1 MIVNKTKRGNDS
13 KIIILG
19 DASVGKTS
27 ILIQFNSNHFEPT
40 IESTVGAS
48 FSTKVV
54 ETSNGPVELFMWDT
68 AGQEKYRSLIP
79 MYTRSAVAAIIVV
92 DITSQTSMSSLDM
105 WYDIVKQNCSL
116 KTCHIYIVANKIDL
130 ISESEKTAAVAN
142 VKKWAND
149 HSFPFFATSAK
160 QFETVKPVFQKIAE
174 DISYSQ
180 NNSQFESTN
189 LMNINEKNE
198 KSSNCCN

>member
-19 DASVGKTS
+19 DTSVGKTS
-27 ILIQFNSNHFEPT
+27 ILIQFNSNHFEST

-79 MYTRSAVAAIIVV
+79 MYTKGAVAAIIVV
-92 DITSQTSMSSLDM
+92 DVTSQSSINSLDM
-105 WYDIVKQNCSL
+105 WLNIVKQNCSL
-116 KTCHIYIVANKIDL
+116 KTCKVYTVANKIDL
-130 ISESEKTAAVAN
+130 IDDVENNISISN

-149 HSFPFFATSAK
+149 HSFPFFCTTAK
-160 QFETVKPVFQKIAE
+160 EFDTVQPVFQKIAE
-174 DISYSQ
+174 DISISQ
-180 NNSQFESTN
+180 GSTQFESTSS
-189 LMNINEKNE
+189 MNFNEQNDKT
-198 KSSNCCN
+198 SNCCN

>member
-1 MIVNKTKRGNDS
+1 MIVNKTKHGNDS

-27 ILIQFNSNHFEPT
+27 ILIQFNSNHFEQT

-92 DITSQTSMSSLDM
+92 DITSQSSISSLDM
-105 WYDIVKQNCSL
+105 WYDIVKQNCGL
-116 KTCHIYIVANKIDL
+116 KSCRIYIVANKFDL
-130 ISESEKTAAVAN
+130 ISESEKAAAIVN
-142 VKKWAND
+142 VKRWANE

-160 QFETVKPVFQKIAE
+160 QFETVQPVFQKIAE
-174 DISYSQ
+174 DISTSQ
-180 NNSQFESTN
+180 NGVQFESTN
-189 LMNINEKNE
+189 LLNANEKND
-198 KSSNCCN
+198 KSSNCCG

>member
-1 MIVNKTKRGNDS
+1 MIVNKMKHGNDS

-27 ILIQFNSNHFEPT
+27 ILIQFNSNHFETT

-54 ETSNGPVELFMWDT
+54 ETANGPVELFMWDT

-92 DITSQTSMSSLDM
+92 DITRHSNVNSLDM
-105 WYDIVKQNCSL
+105 WHDIVKQNCG
-116 KTCHIYIVANKIDL
+116 KTCRIYIVANKFDL
-130 ISESEKTAAVAN
+130 ISESEKNAALSSI
-142 VKKWAND
+142 KKWAED

-160 QFETVKPVFQKIAE
+160 QFETVQPVFQKIAD
-174 DISYSQ
+174 DISLAQ
-180 NNSQFESTN
+180 NGIQFESTN
-189 LMNINEKNE
+189 TMSLNDKNE
-198 KSSNCCN
+198 KSSGCCG